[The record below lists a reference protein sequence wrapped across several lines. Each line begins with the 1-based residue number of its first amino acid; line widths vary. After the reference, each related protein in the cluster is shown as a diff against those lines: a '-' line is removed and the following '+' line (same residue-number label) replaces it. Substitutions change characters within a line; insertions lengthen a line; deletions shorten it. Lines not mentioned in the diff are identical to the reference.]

1 MMTRKD
7 YVKIAKAINNNSY
20 SATKMGIKYLAQE
33 NLLNALCTIFK
44 EDNPN
49 FDNSR
54 FIKACNEEG

>member
-7 YVKIAKAINNNSY
+7 YVKIAEAISNTSY
-20 SATKMGIKYLAQE
+20 GIGYHSIGKE
-33 NLLNALCTIFK
+33 NLVAQLCTIFK

-54 FIKACNEEG
+54 FVKACNEWRVSK